1 MAFGANMTEAIKDG
15 VLQYIE
21 NVRAGKIDVLDAF
34 LVGWVIFTILT
45 VAITSWVTKII
56 TKRRQAAEASGAVSG
71 GHVQRQK
78 SIRQDGKPAE
88 TCEWVNS
95 TIAWLY
101 MHHSQA
107 PEFVQC
113 WLKALN
119 DQTKKQGSSVQV
131 TFDRIKTGSLPPK
144 LSDIRTDAGPRN
156 ILTVT
161 CCLDAS
167 DVAFVIFATQQTSAS
182 VKLSTCD
189 IHVAKLAGQ
198 VKMQVQC
205 KVACITEEVQVTAM
219 FDGKPDLK
227 LTLKPQNSAMDD
239 LVDLVI
245 VENIVRDAIMNAMT
259 TYTISAKNLPKDI
272 IMSSTSYPTSS
283 SFQPMTNM
291 SRRQQT
297 TLQGDAPSKPPRAHD
312 RRLLVKVIKANGLA
326 GGNGLACGDPY
337 CTIEM
342 DTPVQKH
349 KTATVR
355 NTANPFW
362 DEHFLFDLAN
372 NSDVI
377 KFTVLDRDKP
387 PNDQFLG
394 TAVVSMESLRTNPST
409 RQIIPL
415 QGRYSQDKNITG
427 SITLEFLFM
436 ESAEA
441 QAVANQLHPQPSP
454 LRSKY
459 QGTPTK
465 KVETERTVT
474 PTGTVITTVTTTTAR
489 PKLTKDR
496 KIGGPSLNEVPARVT
511 KASINDQSQTH
522 RSRSISPARD
532 RESPNEL
539 KHPV

>member
-283 SFQPMTNM
+283 SFQPMKVVTHHPLLKTNM

-459 QGTPTK
+459 Q
-465 KVETERTVT
+465 
-474 PTGTVITTVTTTTAR
+474 
-489 PKLTKDR
+489 
-496 KIGGPSLNEVPARVT
+496 EVPARVT